1 MRIACTYSVAALFLV
16 LASPGMSHAQQAGP
30 GCWVRG
36 DRANLELRA
45 SPYDS
50 TSVSLDDGTVKVCYS
65 RPRKLGRSVM
75 GRLVPFGAPWRF
87 GANEATAIHVP
98 VRATIAGVTVG
109 PGWYSLIAVP
119 GEETWRI
126 VVNEAVERWGI
137 PIDDAVQASDAGVGS
152 VAATR
157 AVGVV
162 ELFTLELVPTGGASA
177 DLVMAWDR
185 TRVRIPVTLGP
196 PAGANGG
203 R

>member
-1 MRIACTYSVAALFLV
+1 MRKAYTWVMTAMLLV
-16 LASPGMSHAQQAGP
+16 LGLPEPAAAQQAGS
-30 GCWVRG
+30 GCWVQG
-36 DRANLELRA
+36 DRAGLELRA

-50 TSVSLDDGTVKVCYS
+50 TSVSLEAGTVEVCYS
-65 RPRKLGRSVM
+65 RPRKLERPIM
-75 GRLVPFGAPWRF
+75 GRLVPFGVPWRF

-98 VRATIAGVTVG
+98 ARATIAGVAVD
-109 PGWYSLIAVP
+109 PGWYSLIAIP

-126 VVNEAVERWGI
+126 VVNESVERWGI
-137 PIDDAVQASDAGVGS
+137 PIDDAVRASDVGVGS

-185 TRVRIPVTLGP
+185 TRIKIPVTLSP
-196 PAGANGG
+196 PASGG
-203 R
+203 G